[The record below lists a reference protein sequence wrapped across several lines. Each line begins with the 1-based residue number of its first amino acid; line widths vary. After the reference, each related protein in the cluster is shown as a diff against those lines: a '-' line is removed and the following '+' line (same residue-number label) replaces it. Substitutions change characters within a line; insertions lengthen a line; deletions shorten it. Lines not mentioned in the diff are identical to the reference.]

1 MEYVISRTT
10 RCRKSSAIVFG
21 QKIAAVKSYRQLRGT
36 SLKEAEEFV
45 NNDGRLRSRTPEEF
59 QKGSGAGGCLGVR
72 LLALAIFA
80 AIGCCF

>member
-1 MEYVISRTT
+1 MHDLSDDQMQEVINHIYS
-10 RCRKSSAIVFG
+10 G

-36 SLKEAEEFV
+36 SLKEAKEFV
-45 NNDGRLRSRTPEEF
+45 EQLTEELRSRTPEEF
-59 QKGSGAGGCLGVR
+59 QKGSGAGGCLGVG